1 MITRRGVIVRN
12 IAIALAVIG
21 VWVLAER
28 ITTPEHC
35 QVPAEQLSHSCADML
50 FPN

>member
-1 MITRRGVIVRN
+1 MLTRRGVIVRN

-28 ITTPEHC
+28 ITTPDRC
-35 QVPAEQLSHSCADML
+35 QVPAEQMSQSCTDLL